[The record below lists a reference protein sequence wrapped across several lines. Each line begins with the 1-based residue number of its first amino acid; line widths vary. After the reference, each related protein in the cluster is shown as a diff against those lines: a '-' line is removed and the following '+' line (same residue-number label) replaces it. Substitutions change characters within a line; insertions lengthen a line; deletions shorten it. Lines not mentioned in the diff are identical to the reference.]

1 MECYFDNSA
10 TTRTYPEV
18 VNVMNDIMLNSYG
31 NPSSMHRKGMEAEM
45 AVRHARETLA
55 KTLKADD
62 RNIIFTSGGTESDN
76 MALIGCAGAAV
87 RSGEHIITT
96 KIEHPAIL
104 ETCAY
109 LEELGYEIQ
118 SE

>member
-55 KTLKADD
+55 LNKHT
-62 RNIIFTSGGTESDN
+62 IFHEDQICYN
-76 MALIGCAGAAV
+76 DC
-87 RSGEHIITT
+87 
-96 KIEHPAIL
+96 
-104 ETCAY
+104 
-109 LEELGYEIQ
+109 
-118 SE
+118 